1 MNNRDNYDTEQSLK
15 FDENGKFTKGTG
27 VPAGFNKHPE
37 NRHCGS
43 WHKEDTAR
51 YKMEII
57 LKMSDEE
64 LEAVREDK
72 EKTSFERA
80 FANVLYLSR
89 TATNIEE
96 AQKCMVILEKMVNQV
111 YGQMPQVQV
120 AVEADDETQ
129 EEANKFIRGFALP

>member
-1 MNNRDNYDTEQSLK
+1 MGKEKGWFGHPGGNTPNKATQ
-15 FDENGKFTKGTG
+15 FGQPNGN
-27 VPAGFNKHPE
+27 P
-37 NRHCGS
+37 RHNGS

-51 YKMEII
+51 YKMETIM
-57 LKMSDEE
+57 KMSDEE

-120 AVEADDETQ
+120 AVEADEETQ

>member
-1 MNNRDNYDTEQSLK
+1 MGKEKGWFGYPGGNIPNKATQ
-15 FDENGKFTKGTG
+15 FGQPNGN
-27 VPAGFNKHPE
+27 P
-37 NRHCGS
+37 RRSGS

-51 YKMEII
+51 YKMETIM
-57 LKMSDEE
+57 KMSDEE
-64 LEAVREDK
+64 LEAIREDK

-120 AVEADDETQ
+120 AVEADEETQ

>member
-1 MNNRDNYDTEQSLK
+1 MGKEKGWFGRPGGNTPNKATQ
-15 FDENGKFTKGTG
+15 FGQPNGN
-27 VPAGFNKHPE
+27 P
-37 NRHCGS
+37 RHNGS

-51 YKMEII
+51 YKMETIM
-57 LKMSDEE
+57 KMSDEE
-64 LEAVREDK
+64 LVALREDK
-72 EKTSFERA
+72 KKTSFERA

>member
-1 MNNRDNYDTEQSLK
+1 M
-15 FDENGKFTKGTG
+15 
-27 VPAGFNKHPE
+27 
-37 NRHCGS
+37 
-43 WHKEDTAR
+43 
-51 YKMEII
+51 
-57 LKMSDEE
+57 KMSDEE
-64 LEAVREDK
+64 LEAVKEDK

-120 AVEADDETQ
+120 AVEADEETQ